1 MNFAISWEVFSK
13 VLPFLT
19 SVILERLMLTSL
31 DIIILLRIRNI
42 PANNS
47 LGWAGIAY
55 PREIANEFPILW
67 QANQL
72 GLPKHASSTIFTELI
87 EFISDDMQKHTIK
100 KTNRLSELSETIS
113 NGIITSGESN
123 PKGAIPSFAALQL
136 LKLGFPTAKLYRAPK
151 LTTEIGV

>member
-1 MNFAISWEVFSK
+1 
-13 VLPFLT
+13 
-19 SVILERLMLTSL
+19 
-31 DIIILLRIRNI
+31 
-42 PANNS
+42 
-47 LGWAGIAY
+47 
-55 PREIANEFPILW
+55 
-67 QANQL
+67 
-72 GLPKHASSTIFTELI
+72 
-87 EFISDDMQKHTIK
+87 MQKHTIK